1 VVSDIIPK
9 QNIATIVQSIIQQ
22 IAELLDARAWA
33 LERRDIV
40 VASSDRQGIGCPLAL
55 VTAIP
60 GVCLRVPL
68 HLEGMEPLTIAVGD
82 LDCTTPLH
90 LAQALIELVINQATL
105 LHQVPN
111 QQELERRFVYSILFD
126 PVSDEAAVLRRGA
139 SIGVDLTI
147 PRAVLLIDAS
157 RFILGADRSNERV
170 AEGALAQKR
179 AEAVIAYIADFFHLP
194 RAAICTYIGNGEIV
208 VLKASTT
215 KDLSAWADR
224 DESTLMYASWANL
237 TALKRAASALRVQLH
252 RELRSSV
259 TMGIG
264 RYYPGIEG
272 LSRSYQDARAALS
285 LGRRSIGPNR
295 VHCLDAIGVAAF
307 VGVAD
312 TRTKIELATH
322 LLSPLDHED
331 ELLLTL
337 RVFFDQDCSM
347 TTTAN
352 LLGIHRNTLNY
363 RLDKIASLTGLNPHH
378 FDDAVQIRL
387 ALVLHGL
394 EDAPM
399 GCATAQIGASKP

>member
-1 VVSDIIPK
+1 MVSDIIPK
-9 QNIATIVQSIIQQ
+9 QTIATIVQSIIQQ
-22 IAELLDARAWA
+22 IAELLDARVWA
-33 LERRDIV
+33 LERRDII
-40 VASSDRQGIGCPLAL
+40 VASSDRQGLGCPLAL
-55 VTAIP
+55 ATEIP
-60 GVCLRVPL
+60 AVCLRVPL
-68 HLEGMEPLTIAVGD
+68 RLEGMEPLTIAVGD

-90 LAQALIELVINQATL
+90 LAHALIELVINQATL

-111 QQELERRFVYSILFD
+111 QQQLERRFVYSILFD

-139 SIGVDLTI
+139 SIGIDLTI

-157 RFILGADRSNERV
+157 RFILGADRSNERI

-179 AEAVIAYIADFFHLP
+179 AETVIAYIVDFFHLP

-224 DESTLMYASWANL
+224 EESTLMYASWANL

-252 RELRSSV
+252 CELRSSV

-295 VHCLDAIGVAAF
+295 VHCLDAIGIAAF

-337 RVFFDQDCSM
+337 HAFFDQDCSI
-347 TTTAN
+347 TTTASF
-352 LLGIHRNTLNY
+352 LGIHRNTLNY

>member
-1 VVSDIIPK
+1 VVSEVIPK
-9 QNIATIVQSIIQQ
+9 QTIATIVQSIIQQ
-22 IAELLDARAWA
+22 IAELLDARVWA

-55 VTAIP
+55 VTEIP
-60 GVCLRVPL
+60 AVCLRVPL
-68 HLEGMEPLTIAVGD
+68 HLEGLEPLTIAVGD
-82 LDCTTPLH
+82 LECTTPLH
-90 LAQALIELVINQATL
+90 LAHALIELVTNQAAL

-126 PVSDEAAVLRRGA
+126 PVSDESAVLRRGA
-139 SIGVDLTI
+139 SIGIDLTI

-170 AEGALAQKR
+170 AEGVLAQKR
-179 AEAVIAYIADFFHLP
+179 AETVIAYIVDFFHLR

-224 DESTLMYASWANL
+224 EESTLMYASWANL
-237 TALKRAASALRVQLH
+237 MALKRAASALRSQLH

-295 VHCLDAIGVAAF
+295 VHCLDAIGIAAF

-312 TRTKIELATH
+312 TRTKVELATH

-337 RVFFDQDCSM
+337 RVFFDQDCST

-352 LLGIHRNTLNY
+352 VLGIHRNTLNY
-363 RLDKIASLTGLNPHH
+363 RLDKVASLTGLNPHH

-399 GCATAQIGASKP
+399 GCATAQIGVSKP